1 MKGKRYLL
9 FVLCC
14 LFLCF
19 GVVYAASASAAQKTK
34 EILINQL
41 KKDDLQYRPGQI
53 SQLNQ
58 TSSGNVKFSLKH
70 LGGST
75 IFLNEDFKDFRGL
88 SDTTLDLDY
97 RLDAPQEKMELSYDL
112 YLRQDIY
119 QGSVYLHED
128 MVIFT
133 TDALFQVLQSGL
145 FSELTD
151 SHNTQEF
158 LTDPENLPAYLY
170 LSAKDIGLWPLW
182 ETAFPKSQ
190 DIDPA
195 VYKQLAIFIL
205 EAIPDQYYSV
215 SLRNQN
221 IVIDLDEAALSEV
234 ISAVAH
240 KCVNEPERFA
250 DIILPSAYS
259 LYPDIDLEEI
269 KAELVDSLKQAEES
283 GIPDPAEI
291 KDVLAAVFVLEQM
304 RFEMSPL
311 SGDSS
316 FIIAGSVA
324 DNPDLAG
331 KVSLDV
337 SAAAGGYSLN
347 GSLSFASKEGDQ
359 LGSAV
364 TLDCH
369 ANVTNYE
376 VGRGGTYTIS
386 ATVNDQTDDNFAFKC
401 AVNGTFEETL
411 TSITT
416 HNVLK
421 ANAKDQSD
429 DYLNLWLEINS
440 EDRVDPDVIIDI
452 PLLTPDNSMHLHE
465 MMSDLY
471 DDNDL
476 YDHDADAVY
485 LNDGTC

>member
-9 FVLCC
+9 FALCC

-19 GVVYAASASAAQKTK
+19 GVVYAANASAAQRTK

-41 KKDDLQYRPGQI
+41 RKDDLQYRPGQI

-58 TSSGNVKFSLKH
+58 TSSGNVNFSLKH

-75 IFLNEDFKDFRGL
+75 IFLNEDFKDLRGL
-88 SDTTLDLDY
+88 NGTTLDLDY
-97 RLDAPQEKMELSYDL
+97 RLNAPQEKMELSYDL
-112 YLRQDIY
+112 NLRQDTY
-119 QGSVYLHED
+119 QGKAYLYED

-133 TDALFQVLQSGL
+133 ADALFQVLQSG
-145 FSELTD
+145 FSLSGD
-151 SHNTQEF
+151 SQNMQEF
-158 LTDPENLPAYLY
+158 LADPENLPAYLY
-170 LSAKDIGLWPLW
+170 LSAKDIGPWPLW

-195 VYKQLAIFIL
+195 VYKELAIFIL
-205 EAIPDQYYSV
+205 EAIPDQYFSV

-221 IVIDLDEAALSEV
+221 IVIDLDEAGLAKV

-250 DIILPSAYS
+250 DIIFPAVCS
-259 LYPDIDLEEI
+259 LYTDIDPEEI
-269 KAELVDSLKQAEES
+269 KAELVDILKQTEES
-283 GIPDPAEI
+283 DIPDPAEI
-291 KDVLAAVFVLEQM
+291 EDVLAEVFVLEQM

-316 FIIAGSVA
+316 FIFAGSVA

-347 GSLSFASKEGDQ
+347 GGLSFASREGDQ
-359 LGSAV
+359 LGYAV

-369 ANVTNYE
+369 ANGTNYE
-376 VGRGGTYTIS
+376 EGRGGTYTIN

-401 AVNGTFEETL
+401 AVNGTIEETL

-416 HNVLK
+416 HNVIK

-429 DYLNLWLEINS
+429 EYLNLWLEINS
-440 EDRVDPDVIIDI
+440 EDRVEPDVIIDI